1 MTPKAG
7 KDPSVITYL
16 EMTEQP
22 TYPPPVPAAKL
33 ALLRAE
39 RPPVPFYRFLYEQ
52 IGRRWQWTERLQM
65 DDEALAAVIHDE
77 NVEIYVLYAGGAP
90 AGFSEL
96 DRRQSPD
103 IELAYFGLM
112 AEFTGRAFG
121 AHFLRWTVNQAW
133 TPSARKAL
141 GAGTERERPP
151 HPIPLQTKRFRRLR
165 PEDGRVRGPSATGFD
180 LGIAWCVRVAGC

>member
-1 MTPKAG
+1 M
-7 KDPSVITYL
+7 
-16 EMTEQP
+16 
-22 TYPPPVPAAKL
+22 
-33 ALLRAE
+33 
-39 RPPVPFYRFLYEQ
+39 
-52 IGRRWQWTERLQM
+52 
-65 DDEALAAVIHDE
+65 AAVIHDE

-133 TPSARKAL
+133 THQP
-141 GAGTERERPP
+141 ERLWVQASSEDDP
-151 HPIPLQTKRFRRLR
+151 HTLSLYQQSGFVVYDQKTV
-165 PEDGRVRGPSATGFD
+165 ESGP
-180 LGIAWCVRVAGC
+180 

>member
-22 TYPPPVPAAKL
+22 TSPPPVPAAKL

-52 IGRRWQWTERLQM
+52 IGRRWHWTERLQM

-141 GAGTERERPP
+141 GACIERGRPP
-151 HPIPLQTKRFRRLR
+151 HPIPLPTKRLRRLR
-165 PEDGRVRGPSATGFD
+165 PEDGRVRALVRQD
-180 LGIAWCVRVAGC
+180 LT